1 MTDMLPTRQYDSRC
15 HQRGAALIVGL
26 VVLLIVTL
34 LGVSTMSSSGLELR
48 MSGNALEKT
57 VSFENAED
65 VRMIAESMANSV
77 VERMENSSDNARQAA
92 AQVGLNK
99 GFYDRTVGSNPSVDA
114 VEFWNDTGNY
124 MQVGGAGSGY
134 ALEYLGVHA
143 LYLNRQSAS
152 AGINDTLMHV
162 FRITTIGQGADGA
175 RTALQAV
182 YMRH

>member
-1 MTDMLPTRQYDSRC
+1 MLRLHQQDSINR
-15 HQRGAALIVGL
+15 QRGAVLIIGL
-26 VVLLIVTL
+26 VVLIILTV

-65 VRMIAESMANSV
+65 VRLTAENMADSI
-77 VERMENSSDNARQAA
+77 VERMESTNNNARQAA
-92 AQVGLNK
+92 VHVGLNK
-99 GFYDRTVGSNPSVDA
+99 GFYDRTVGSNPTVDT
-114 VEFWNDTGNY
+114 VEFWDDTGNY
-124 MQVGGAGSGY
+124 MQVGSAGSGY

-143 LYLNRQSAS
+143 LYLDRQNAT
-152 AGINDTLMHV
+152 AGTNDTLMHV